1 VLLLFAFWIFRPGY
15 RSATAGTKSRADAAS
30 ASTDLH
36 AANRDTE
43 DDYLKGRFYW
53 TSPRPKV

>member
-15 RSATAGTKSRADAAS
+15 RSAKAGTKSRAAAAS
-30 ASTDLH
+30 ASTALH